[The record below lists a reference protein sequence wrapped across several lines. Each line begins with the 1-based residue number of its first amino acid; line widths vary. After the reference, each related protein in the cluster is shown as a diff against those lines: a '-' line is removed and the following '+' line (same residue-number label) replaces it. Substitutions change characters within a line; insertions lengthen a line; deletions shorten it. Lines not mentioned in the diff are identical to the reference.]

1 MELSPELG
9 AALVSLLVAG
19 AGWLKS
25 HSEVK
30 AINEDRE
37 TVKANR
43 DADSQQLHDDMIR
56 AQERIS
62 TQTSQIKT
70 LFEMAAASTEAVNT
84 LKTQNAKIITLMGTI
99 VKAIDELK
107 AEVKRSRGD

>member
-9 AALVSLLVAG
+9 AAVVSLLVAIT
-19 AGWLKS
+19 GWFKN
-25 HSEVK
+25 HSEVVT
-30 AINEDRE
+30 INQDRE

-43 DADSQQLHDDMIR
+43 DADSQKLHDDMIR
-56 AQERIS
+56 TQERIT
-62 TQTSQIKT
+62 TQASQIKT

-107 AEVKRSRGD
+107 DEVKRSQQR

>member
-9 AALVSLLVAG
+9 AAVVSLLVAG
-19 AGWLKS
+19 TAWLKN

-56 AQERIS
+56 AQERIN

-84 LKTQNAKIITLMGTI
+84 LKTQNARIITLMGTI
-99 VKAIDELK
+99 VKSIDELK
-107 AEVKRSRGD
+107 AEIKRSRE

>member
-9 AALVSLLVAG
+9 AAVVSLLVAG
-19 AGWLKS
+19 TAWLKN
-25 HSEVK
+25 HSEVQ
-30 AINEDRE
+30 AINDDRE

-56 AQERIS
+56 AQERIN

-99 VKAIDELK
+99 VKSIDELK
-107 AEVKRSRGD
+107 DEVKRSQQR